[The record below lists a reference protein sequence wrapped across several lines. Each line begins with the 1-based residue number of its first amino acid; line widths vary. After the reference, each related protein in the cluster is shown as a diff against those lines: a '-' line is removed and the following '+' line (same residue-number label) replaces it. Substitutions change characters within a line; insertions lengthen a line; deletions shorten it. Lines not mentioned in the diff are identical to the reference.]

1 MIMVMVAVIFII
13 IMLLLLLLLMM
24 MIIISQHEIHTGYCS
39 VISAPFL
46 NGEKL
51 RRADL

>member
-1 MIMVMVAVIFII
+1 MVIVAIIFII
-13 IMLLLLLLLMM
+13 TMLLLLLMM
-24 MIIISQHEIHTGYCS
+24 MIFISQREIHTGYCS
-39 VISAPFL
+39 VISARFL

>member
-1 MIMVMVAVIFII
+1 MVIVAIIFII
-13 IMLLLLLLLMM
+13 MMLLLLLLLLPLM
-24 MIIISQHEIHTGYCS
+24 MIIISQHEIDTGYCS
-39 VISAPFL
+39 VISARFL